1 MKREALFDLNRSR
14 LRNEEVFPKAEN
26 LKQAGVVPASKEER
40 ESCMSESA
48 SKGQSVLTDEVKAII
63 GKTAERVEVSL
74 SGPIER
80 EGLRRFTQAIMDP
93 DPLYWDDAYA
103 KTTKYG
109 KIITPPIYCSYLGS
123 RAQPGAEDS
132 ITRAFKED
140 PESDGIGGVREGGVS
155 GSLPPVPTPLKR
167 ILNGGNEIELRQ
179 YPKLGDRIFS
189 QAKYHSI
196 KENVGKDGTHFLVV
210 TTENVYTN
218 QDGEVLCIL
227 RYSLIRR

>member
-1 MKREALFDLNRSR
+1 
-14 LRNEEVFPKAEN
+14 
-26 LKQAGVVPASKEER
+26 
-40 ESCMSESA
+40 MSES
-48 SKGQSVLTDEVKAII
+48 KEQSALTAEVKAII
-63 GKTAERVEVSL
+63 GKTAERIEASL
-74 SGPIER
+74 SGGIER

-93 DPLYWDDAYA
+93 DPRYWDDDFA
-103 KTTKYG
+103 KTTRYG
-109 KIITPPIYCSYLGS
+109 HVITPPIYCSYLAA
-123 RAQPGAEDS
+123 RAQPGSEDS
-132 ITRAFKED
+132 VTRAFKED
-140 PESDGIGGVREGGVS
+140 PESDGIGGIREGGK

-196 KENVGKDGTHFLVV
+196 KESVGKDGTQMLVV
-210 TTENVYTN
+210 TTEFTYTN